1 MYSGTTLRTASGNVM
16 GAHQRIDR
24 VAKRHFNRVM
34 PSKAFFP
41 TIREILKFEGRDG
54 PDGIKR
60 KSPARDEPWHYID
73 PSDASDTGLL
83 ELIDDHMVNLERAL
97 LKRDRVRASFEAAW
111 MAHAIVD
118 GLTPAHHYPLEAKL
132 AELRGGEGL
141 ETRTTIKSKL
151 VLPGH
156 NKRHQIKNNWEFWGA
171 KGIMTTHGFFEFG
184 FATTIASLKL
194 DNAVP
199 TKNELI
205 RVKQEGFRKI
215 FLESMHH
222 IHALKMYETFHK
234 KGWNR
239 SLARQT
245 RQELAPVIV
254 KMVTLAWY
262 TASLRAEK
270 RRKGERQ

>member
-24 VAKRHFNRVM
+24 IAKRHLRRVM
-34 PSKAFFP
+34 PRRAFFP
-41 TIREILKFEGRDG
+41 TMREILKFEGRDG

-73 PSDASDTGLL
+73 PTDPTDTGLL
-83 ELIDDHMVNLERAL
+83 DLIDDHMVNLERAL
-97 LKRDRVRASFEAAW
+97 LKRDSVRSAFEAAW
-111 MAHAIVD
+111 LAHAIVD

-132 AELRGGEGL
+132 EELRGGEGL
-141 ETRTTIKSKL
+141 ETRNSLKSKL
-151 VLPGH
+151 VLPGETR
-156 NKRHQIKNNWEFWGA
+156 RHQIKNNWEFWGA
-171 KGIMTTHGFFEFG
+171 KGVMTTHGFFEFG

-194 DNAVP
+194 DSAVP

-205 RVKQEGFRKI
+205 RAKQEGIRPLFI
-215 FLESMHH
+215 ETMHH
-222 IHALKMYETFHK
+222 IYSLKMYETFHK
-234 KGWNR
+234 KGWTR
-239 SLARQT
+239 ALARQT
-245 RQELAPVIV
+245 RLDLAPTIV

-270 RRKGERQ
+270 RHKGERP